1 MKRERL
7 DALDLKRINQ
17 AAERLNP
24 EAADVLDYQTIGR
37 LEFSDVPK
45 NAGKSARATQ
55 SSRSIPAPDA

>member
-1 MKRERL
+1 MKRECL

-17 AAERLNP
+17 AAERLNS
-24 EAADVLDYQTIGR
+24 EAADVLDHQAIGR

-55 SSRSIPAPDA
+55 ASGLSQ